1 MFGGIWAIAVSD
13 AHGPGAYFSGE
24 GNKKQMKNIDPS
36 ASVTALLMASASP
49 LLAQYALI
57 LVAAIFGAL
66 VALSRADSPK
76 GSQAIGFMFRA
87 VCFSVFLTGAC
98 ASWLAPHVGLE
109 VYQLISV
116 VSFGI
121 AVVGDGF
128 FAAKERFIAFLQ
140 KGKTDA

>member
-1 MFGGIWAIAVSD
+1 
-13 AHGPGAYFSGE
+13 
-24 GNKKQMKNIDPS
+24 MKNIDPQ
-36 ASVTALLMASASP
+36 ASLTALLMASASP

-57 LVAAIFGAL
+57 LVAAVFGAL

-76 GSQAIGFMFRA
+76 GGQAIAFMFRA
-87 VCFSVFLTGAC
+87 VCFSVFATGAI

-116 VSFGI
+116 VSFAI
-121 AVVGDGF
+121 AVIGDGF
-128 FAAKERFIAFLQ
+128 FVAKDRFIAYLQ